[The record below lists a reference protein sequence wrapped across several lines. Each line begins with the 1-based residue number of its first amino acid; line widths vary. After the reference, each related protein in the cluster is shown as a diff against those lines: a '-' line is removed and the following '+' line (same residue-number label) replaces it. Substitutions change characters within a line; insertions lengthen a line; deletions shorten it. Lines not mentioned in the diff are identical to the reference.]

1 MSRVKIAPS
10 VLAADFANLAN
21 AIRCAEEGGAD
32 YIHVDIMDGHFVPN
46 ITIGP
51 PVVRCLREA
60 TSLPLDVHLMVS
72 DPIKYAPSFAKA
84 GADILTVHVEA
95 TPHLHGALQ
104 VIRNLGVRPGVALN
118 PGTPAAALSEV
129 ICDVD
134 LVLVMSVNPGFGG
147 QVFVEQSLHKLS
159 EIRAMLDEADSDADL
174 EVDGGINAET
184 AERVVAAGASVLVAG
199 TAIFQVSEGIQSA
212 IRSIREAAQR
222 GL

>member
-32 YIHVDIMDGHFVPN
+32 YIHVDIIDGHFVPN